1 MPAVGRT
8 ESLNGNMVRSADDA
22 MRAAETSEAMKTPWP
37 KGANVCTSRYE
48 SDEECER
55 AAKSGRQKSVVLLK
69 MKRTLNESDLPVD
82 GRHRERA
89 RVNWHHVWVRRLNY

>member
-55 AAKSGRQKSVVLLK
+55 AAKSGRQE
-69 MKRTLNESDLPVD
+69 KRRIIEDETNLE
-82 GRHRERA
+82 RE
-89 RVNWHHVWVRRLNY
+89 